1 MKKKRNPVTER
12 RQVDLSKSRERAQTA
27 HMERLNEIRS
37 YGIDTK
43 DSGLRSRTMGGKP
56 AGRTTSYT
64 STISD
69 RQLQDARNKAL
80 KTNQREQ
87 LRSQN
92 QEIAQLTLQRRRRSS
107 GRQSLMQ
114 GQSPSTLGP
123 MGSLG

>member
-1 MKKKRNPVTER
+1 MKKNRNP
-12 RQVDLSKSRERAQTA
+12 SREKAQAA

-37 YGIDTK
+37 YGIDVK
-43 DSGLRSRTMGGKP
+43 DKGLYGG
-56 AGRTTSYT
+56 AEYGVREYS
-64 STISD
+64 SISD